1 MENAQTGFVLLRVN
15 YDAQKY
21 DLEQITHKMQG
32 GQGFV
37 NLQVI
42 ETVTP
47 ENVTNPNP
55 FIAF

>member
-1 MENAQTGFVLLRVN
+1 MKNAQTGFVLLRVD

-21 DLEQITHKMQG
+21 DLEQITHKMEG

-37 NLQVI
+37 SLQVI

-47 ENVTNPNP
+47 ENVTNPHP
-55 FIAF
+55 YIGF